1 MGRYTPE
8 LASASNGRR
17 DTDGVVEGQT
27 EGLVDFLAA
36 LAAIEQILLDVV
48 TDGEQSAARRVGR
61 RVHAVRASY
70 TAGKGA

>member
-1 MGRYTPE
+1 M
-8 LASASNGRR
+8 
-17 DTDGVVEGQT
+17 
-27 EGLVDFLAA
+27 DFLAA